1 MPNPLRIVRLARGLL
16 AAGGLICLNVP
27 NDFTPFQAGARA
39 ALSLPEWWVAPPHHL
54 NYFDFESLSQL
65 ITSQGFAIAE
75 RGTSFPMELFLLMGL
90 DYTKDPA
97 LGRACHKQRK
107 MFDLGLESAGL
118 KETRRAFYRALAH
131 AGIGREALLIATKN

>member
-1 MPNPLRIVRLARGLL
+1 MVCKMLKSKRL
-16 AAGGLICLNVP
+16 
-27 NDFTPFQAGARA
+27 
-39 ALSLPEWWVAPPHHL
+39 
-54 NYFDFESLSQL
+54 
-65 ITSQGFAIAE
+65 
-75 RGTSFPMELFLLMGL
+75 LFLLMGL

-97 LGRACHKQRK
+97 LGRVCHKQRK